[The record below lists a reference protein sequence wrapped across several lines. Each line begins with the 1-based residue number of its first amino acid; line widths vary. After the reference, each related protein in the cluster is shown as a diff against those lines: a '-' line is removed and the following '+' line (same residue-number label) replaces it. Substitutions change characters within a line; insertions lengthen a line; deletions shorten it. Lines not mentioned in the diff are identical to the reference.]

1 MGWTLL
7 TLHRGDEQHGQ
18 NGERPCNDK
27 DIASVGRERTY
38 GLDPTCTFF
47 FIALLRILYYTKMV
61 RINGSINIYN
71 IRCKSRKLLLVDFLR
86 ISRVVDG
93 TGFEPVASAM
103 PTLRSYQTD
112 LPARSL
118 RDHRHSIKEK
128 LLSLMFDFCALV

>member
-47 FIALLRILYYTKMV
+47 FIALLLIVYYTK
-61 RINGSINIYN
+61 NGQNQRLYKHIQNTMQN
-71 IRCKSRKLLLVDFLR
+71 QEATC
-86 ISRVVDG
+86 
-93 TGFEPVASAM
+93 
-103 PTLRSYQTD
+103 
-112 LPARSL
+112 
-118 RDHRHSIKEK
+118 
-128 LLSLMFDFCALV
+128 